1 VFAKLSKTY
10 VDTIAFHVSYE
21 NVPEQHSISSNHDSI
36 INVKVRSYGFNL
48 LSHNFF
54 KHTIK
59 VNFKKETRQLG
70 NKYIWDTNKGFSK
83 INSQLGSKFELLSIE
98 PDSLLFPFEIM
109 TIKKVPVKLDAEI
122 NYAAGYDL
130 LDNLIIQPDSVKV
143 IGPKN
148 VVENISRIKTKNIK
162 LKDVNI
168 AIDEQLELVIDKSM
182 ENVKLNRYKVKLSGS
197 VDKFTEGTFE
207 VPVSIVNLPSNI
219 KINYFPKTV
228 LVSYYVSLEN
238 YNKVKALDF
247 IINCDYAEVKDQDR
261 TFFTPRLVTKP
272 SIVKS
277 AKMKQN
283 KVEFI
288 ILE

>member
-1 VFAKLSKTY
+1 
-10 VDTIAFHVSYE
+10 
-21 NVPEQHSISSNHDSI
+21 
-36 INVKVRSYGFNL
+36 
-48 LSHNFF
+48 
-54 KHTIK
+54 
-59 VNFKKETRQLG
+59 
-70 NKYIWDTNKGFSK
+70 
-83 INSQLGSKFELLSIE
+83 
-98 PDSLLFPFEIM
+98 M